1 MLDPL
6 GALTA
11 DRLLPAGTISS
22 SIGNPAALS
31 ARTREVPQLPGPMI
45 ETLRC
50 LTSSLAIFA
59 LSSTLVSYFE
69 AHGRDG
75 ELDGTPVTGWYFKLS
90 GKEREWMAKKE
101 ALRAVAGM
109 KGGSKASAK
118 KKVGLPASKR
128 AGKAAPKIEV
138 ISSKLSYEGPLF
150 RVYTDEIVEG
160 GRKMTRDV
168 VRHNGSIVILAIDDS
183 KSKRDPMIV
192 MERQYRHAA
201 KEYLLEVPAGKMEA
215 GEDAL
220 AGAKRELLEE
230 TGFVAA
236 RWRKVVRYFASP
248 GFLGEFMQVF
258 IAEGLTAGEA
268 QPEYDE
274 QIEIELIPLSRLLA
288 MIDAGEV
295 HDGKTLISVML
306 YDRLNKPTKKKTKK

>member
-1 MLDPL
+1 M
-6 GALTA
+6 
-11 DRLLPAGTISS
+11 
-22 SIGNPAALS
+22 
-31 ARTREVPQLPGPMI
+31 
-45 ETLRC
+45 
-50 LTSSLAIFA
+50 
-59 LSSTLVSYFE
+59 
-69 AHGRDG
+69 
-75 ELDGTPVTGWYFKLS
+75 PVTGWYFKLS

-101 ALRAVAGM
+101 ASKAATRR
-109 KGGSKASAK
+109 KNGSKALAK
-118 KKVGLPASKR
+118 KKGGFSGSKR
-128 AGKAAPKIEV
+128 GAGQTGPKVEV
-138 ISSKLSYEGPLF
+138 LSSKVSYEGPLF

-183 KSKRDPMIV
+183 KSKRDPLIV
-192 MERQYRHAA
+192 MEHQYRHAA

-220 AGAKRELLEE
+220 VGAKRELLEE

-258 IAEGLTAGEA
+258 IAEGLTAGTA

-274 QIEIELIPLSRLLA
+274 LIEIEMIPLSRLLA

-295 HDGKTLISVML
+295 QDGKTLISVML
-306 YDRLNKPTKKKTKK
+306 YDRLRKAKKKKTSK